1 MNEPT
6 FTRKLALAG
15 AGVLAGCLLS
25 ACNTAKVTAQ
35 RDLSPAP
42 AEKPTIIYVADF
54 GLDAENIQHE
64 EGILSERPGPLG
76 RVGNSLYGTSSDPA
90 VRASQLVNLMAKSLV
105 KDLAHAGF
113 NARRLPRAWSFQART

>member
-1 MNEPT
+1 
-6 FTRKLALAG
+6 
-15 AGVLAGCLLS
+15 VLAGCLLS